1 MIVKKEQPA
10 LVERAEEP
18 EPQPKKLKKEIS
30 DVSLDSSGLPR
41 CFATPEQEKSQCL
54 PLSKGGESNEEE
66 REEGPL
72 TKGGG
77 IPSFLKQRPGQLAA
91 KAAKEHEPMDLKKD
105 LGIAKRPASKKKD
118 KKPSTGGS
126 LTKGS
131 PKAKKGKVKK
141 KKKQK
146 APADHAASTRKPWT
160 KLRVTT
166 PKKHPGGLT
175 FVAPLHQVA
184 KANCL

>member
-1 MIVKKEQPA
+1 MPA
-10 LVERAEEP
+10 NASP
-18 EPQPKKLKKEIS
+18 CP
-30 DVSLDSSGLPR
+30 
-41 CFATPEQEKSQCL
+41 
-54 PLSKGGESNEEE
+54 KGGESNEEE

-72 TKGGG
+72 TKGVGT
-77 IPSFLKQRPGQLAA
+77 PSFLKQRPGQLAA
-91 KAAKEHEPMDLKKD
+91 KAAKKHEPMDLKKD

-146 APADHAASTRKPWT
+146 APADHAS
-160 KLRVTT
+160 
-166 PKKHPGGLT
+166 HG
-175 FVAPLHQVA
+175 QS
-184 KANCL
+184 